1 MDSYALQFYF
11 AAVGWVFWPRGPEH
25 RVQPD
30 LGMTSLFGRQ
40 PSVPDIYAG
49 GSIGKSRKIHS
60 RAGRCDDTG
69 FGSRR
74 RYVRSPHFRHLL
86 IILIYDE
93 CFMCEFLSKYLYF
106 SLKNI

>member
-1 MDSYALQFYF
+1 MDSCALQFYF
-11 AAVGWVFWPRGPEH
+11 AAVGWVFWPRGPDETLH

-93 CFMCEFLSKYLYF
+93 CFM
-106 SLKNI
+106 

>member
-11 AAVGWVFWPRGPEH
+11 AAVGWVFWPRGPDETLH

-49 GSIGKSRKIHS
+49 CSLARVVRFIPGPDDATIRVSAA
-60 RAGRCDDTG
+60 AGD
-69 FGSRR
+69 
-74 RYVRSPHFRHLL
+74 
-86 IILIYDE
+86 
-93 CFMCEFLSKYLYF
+93 M
-106 SLKNI
+106 